1 MDKYLGVNPKYK
13 KKVFYAY
20 GMFWLITTSLYFL
33 FDVPIIMMLAN
44 ILCFMGITFLYR
56 GSYKKKVIASFY
68 IYFVLFIVEILVTAL
83 TFTSFMSPFEKY
95 GYSNILGLFIN
106 KILQFFAVLILVN
119 IFAKKVENNDDNSP
133 LKIMIPSLLI
143 PISTIIIEMIIT
155 SISNISQDKVVVS
168 VFVLFM
174 INFVVFVLY
183 NSISEM
189 YREKM
194 RNAITNQE
202 REYYYK
208 QCMLMQKAV
217 DDSQTFRHD
226 FNNHMSILSEFII
239 NDKLSSAIEYVNGL
253 ISSNKKQAIIYSST
267 GNIPIDSVLNYK
279 LNDLNDKDIV
289 VQMEINVPTEL
300 PIEIMDITTILTNLL
315 DNAIYALQK
324 SINEKNLSISVK
336 YSKGM
341 LIIRISNSYDGIV
354 LYENGEIITT
364 KTNGDEHGKGLI
376 NVRKVAEK
384 YNGLL
389 KLSHNDQFFTSEV
402 LLYLH

>member
-1 MDKYLGVNPKYK
+1 
-13 KKVFYAY
+13 
-20 GMFWLITTSLYFL
+20 
-33 FDVPIIMMLAN
+33 
-44 ILCFMGITFLYR
+44 
-56 GSYKKKVIASFY
+56 
-68 IYFVLFIVEILVTAL
+68 
-83 TFTSFMSPFEKY
+83 
-95 GYSNILGLFIN
+95 
-106 KILQFFAVLILVN
+106 
-119 IFAKKVENNDDNSP
+119 
-133 LKIMIPSLLI
+133 
-143 PISTIIIEMIIT
+143 
-155 SISNISQDKVVVS
+155 
-168 VFVLFM
+168 
-174 INFVVFVLY
+174 
-183 NSISEM
+183 
-189 YREKM
+189 
-194 RNAITNQE
+194 
-202 REYYYK
+202 
-208 QCMLMQKAV
+208 
-217 DDSQTFRHD
+217 
-226 FNNHMSILSEFII
+226 MSILSEFII

-341 LIIRISNSYDGIV
+341 LIIRISISYDGIV

-364 KTNGDEHGKGLI
+364 KTNGDEHGKGMI